1 MLQNSTISQNKQ
13 HLIFDRAHKA
23 YQMYLAVKLH
33 FMSDKYDITK
43 HRGRVMTS
51 KSNFAYSNREHLFNK
66 FADKFDNK
74 QQMAQY
80 LIANFAYGA
89 WGNTDIVYGTSE
101 SDENFKEWN
110 RRQQSMTQIFKQDL
124 SKIRLHFETNN
135 MSLESDLDAKF
146 PRVPDLFQLYLGK
159 HITLETLVIL
169 DNHHSF
175 LDNWKTNLG
184 SLFSDEIR
192 RVIKARPFV
201 KFDRI
206 KTEPIYVGFIQEF

>member
-1 MLQNSTISQNKQ
+1 MLQNSTTSQSKQ
-13 HLIFDRAHKA
+13 HLIFDRAHRA

-43 HRGRVMTS
+43 HRGRVITS
-51 KSNFAYSNREHLFNK
+51 RDKFSDNNREHLFNK

-101 SDENFKEWN
+101 ADENFKEWN
-110 RRQQSMTQIFKQDL
+110 RRKQSITQIFKQDL
-124 SKIRLHFETNN
+124 SKIRLHFERNN
-135 MSLESDLDAKF
+135 VVFKTDLESKF
-146 PRVPDLFQLYLGK
+146 PRVPDLFQMYLGK
-159 HITLETLVIL
+159 HIALETLIIL
-169 DNHHSF
+169 DKHHPF
-175 LDNWKTNLG
+175 LDNWKKNLG
-184 SLFSDEIR
+184 SLFADEIR

-201 KFDRI
+201 KFDQN
-206 KTEPIYVGFIQEF
+206 KTEPIYMGFIQEF

>member
-1 MLQNSTISQNKQ
+1 
-13 HLIFDRAHKA
+13 
-23 YQMYLAVKLH
+23 MYLAVKLH

-101 SDENFKEWN
+101 
-110 RRQQSMTQIFKQDL
+110 
-124 SKIRLHFETNN
+124 
-135 MSLESDLDAKF
+135 
-146 PRVPDLFQLYLGK
+146 PDLFQLYLGK
-159 HITLETLVIL
+159 HITLETLIIL
-169 DNHHSF
+169 DNHHPF

>member
-1 MLQNSTISQNKQ
+1 
-13 HLIFDRAHKA
+13 
-23 YQMYLAVKLH
+23 
-33 FMSDKYDITK
+33 MSDKYDITK

-51 KSNFAYSNREHLFNK
+51 KSSFAYSNKKFLFNK